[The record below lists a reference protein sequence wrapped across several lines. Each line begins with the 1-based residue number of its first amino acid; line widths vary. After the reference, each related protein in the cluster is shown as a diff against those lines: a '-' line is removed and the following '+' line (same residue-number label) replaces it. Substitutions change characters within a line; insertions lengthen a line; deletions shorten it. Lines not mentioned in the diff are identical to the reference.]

1 MKTLMIK
8 DLSAS
13 KELDRQSMSAV
24 RGGFQDSLQ
33 ANVSGGAYAVG
44 SNGGIGNTTLAIA
57 APTQLNYNAPSFVNQ
72 PVAVGIAGT
81 AVAI

>member
-13 KELDRQSMSAV
+13 KELDRQAMSAV
-24 RGGFQDSLQ
+24 RGGFQDSFQ
-33 ANVSGGAYAVG
+33 ANVSGGAAAAG
-44 SNGGIGNTTLAIA
+44 SNGGIGNATLAIA
-57 APTQLNYNAPSFVNQ
+57 APTQYNVNAPSFVNQ

-81 AVAI
+81 AFAL

>member
-13 KELDRQSMSAV
+13 KELDGKAMSAV
-24 RGGFQDSLQ
+24 RGGFQDNAQ
-33 ANVSGGAYAVG
+33 GNFSGDAYAVG

-57 APTQLNYNAPSFVNQ
+57 APTQLNFNAPSFVNQ
-72 PVAVGIAGT
+72 PVAVGIAGN
-81 AVAI
+81 AFAF

>member
-1 MKTLMIK
+1 MKSLMIK
-8 DLSAS
+8 DLSATEELGS
-13 KELDRQSMSAV
+13 KEMSAV

-57 APTQLNYNAPSFVNQ
+57 APTQLNFNAPSMVNQ

-81 AVAI
+81 AFAL